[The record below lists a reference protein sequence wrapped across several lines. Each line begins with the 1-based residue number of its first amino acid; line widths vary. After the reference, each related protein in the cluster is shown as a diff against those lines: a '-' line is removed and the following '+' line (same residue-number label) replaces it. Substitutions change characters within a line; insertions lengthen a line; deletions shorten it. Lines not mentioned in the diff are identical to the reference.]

1 MIGHQTRRILLASAA
16 AGALLTTGGVA
27 HAQEATEG
35 AYGEIIV
42 SARKR
47 DETSISVPVVV
58 TAVGGVELQ
67 RRAISNLD
75 GIARL
80 VPQLMIAS
88 HGGAVQGGVVSMR
101 AISGPADNPFGD
113 TAVSF
118 NVDGVAIGKS
128 SVRRMADFDLDQI
141 EVLKGPQA
149 LFFGKNSPAGIMT
162 LRTADPTDN
171 LQGKV
176 SVGYEAVARE
186 WRAEAFVAGPLSET
200 VGFRVAGIYSD
211 MKGWLKN
218 VTPASTYLAQW
229 SPKRAPEQK
238 SWGLRGTLTFEP
250 SEAFDARL
258 KLTYGKT
265 QNDGGPAATNEV
277 ISCPYGARQTGSG
290 GPCKPGKRQIT
301 TGVGGAA
308 HDAVPNAFPSGYA
321 FQDQSQMLGSLEMNY
336 HLSDA
341 LTLTSVSGLYK
352 TKLNQ
357 AGQYE
362 SDWAVA
368 LPSNNF
374 LKQREFS
381 QELRI
386 SSDFE
391 GPLNFSG
398 GLYYANTT
406 ASGGSV
412 TLLYA
417 SDPLGAASFGLP
429 LLFVIPINNYDLKQK
444 GKAYSAYL
452 QMSYKPVE
460 QVEISVGGRYS
471 KEKKRLAY
479 ARTRLDSVFPLT
491 DADDQIRT
499 GAISPNRKSWNDF
512 SPEIS
517 ISYRPTSK
525 LTLFG
530 SYKHGFLSGGFNSSA
545 VDYTQS
551 PDISYDQETVKGFE
565 AGVKALL
572 LDDTLRLNMAAYNYK
587 VKGLQI
593 TNYVNATATI
603 RNAGDAKIKGVEFD
617 FNYRTPLQGLSIN
630 GAIAYNDAKYGKL
643 GVGGPCYNGQT
654 NDLGCTIGRYEDGQI
669 VPDPT
674 GNAIQILDGTRL
686 PRAPKLNLS
695 AGFNF
700 DTEVGGNIKLGLS
713 GNLTR
718 SSGYLTDAAS
728 SPNGR
733 QKGYT
738 LLDGSIR
745 LSDADEHYTFEVI
758 GRNLTDKYYYVQTN
772 DMPFTGSPAGGAS
785 SLNPANRLGDRYAN
799 VSRGRE
805 IMFRV
810 TYRFGN

>member
-1 MIGHQTRRILLASAA
+1 MINKQAKRILLASTAA
-16 AGALLTTGGVA
+16 SILLSLPGEAMAQSQADTGGI
-27 HAQEATEG
+27 QE
-35 AYGEIIV
+35 IV
-42 SARKR
+42 VTARKR

-162 LRTADPTDN
+162 LRTADPTEN

-176 SVGYEAVARE
+176 SAGYETVARE
-186 WRAEAFVAGPLSET
+186 WRTEAFVAGPLSDT

-211 MKGWLKN
+211 MKGYLKN
-218 VTPASTYLAQW
+218 VTPANTYLAQW
-229 SPKRAPEQK
+229 SPKRAPKQK
-238 SWGLRGTLTFEP
+238 SWGLRGTLTFKP

-265 QNDGGPAATNEV
+265 DNDGSPTATNEV
-277 ISCPYGARQTGSG
+277 ISCPYGHRQTGSG
-290 GPCKPGKRQIT
+290 GPCKAGKRQIV
-301 TGVGGAA
+301 TGVGGVS
-308 HDAVPNAFPSGYA
+308 HDAVPDAFPSGFG
-321 FQDQSQMLGSLEMNY
+321 FQKQSQMLGSLEMNY

-341 LTLTSVSGLYK
+341 LTMTSVTGLYK

-374 LKQREFS
+374 LKQRELS

-386 SSDFE
+386 SSDYD
-391 GPLNFSG
+391 GPLNFTG

-429 LLFVIPINNYDLKQK
+429 LLYVIPINNYDLKQK

-452 QMSYKPVE
+452 QMSYKPVD

-479 ARTRLDSVFPLT
+479 ARTRLDSQFPLT
-491 DADDQIRT
+491 DADDQIKT
-499 GAISPNRKSWNDF
+499 GVISPNHKSWNDF
-512 SPEIS
+512 SPEVS

-525 LTLFG
+525 LTVFG

-545 VDYTQS
+545 VDYSQS
-551 PDISYDQETVKGFE
+551 PDISYDQESVKGFE

-572 LDDTLRLNMAAYNYK
+572 LDDKLRVNLAAYTYQ

-603 RNAGDAKIKGVEFD
+603 RNAGDAKIKGAEFD
-617 FNYRTPLQGLSIN
+617 FNYKTPLDGLSLN

-654 NDLGCTIGRYEDGQI
+654 IAMGCAVGQYDNGAI
-669 VPDPT
+669 DTTKP

-700 DTEVGGNIKLGLS
+700 DTEVGGNFKLGLS
-713 GNLTR
+713 GNLTH
-718 SSGYLTDAAS
+718 SSSYLTDAAS
-728 SPNGR
+728 SPHGK

-745 LSDADEHYTFEVI
+745 LSDADEHYIFEVI
-758 GRNLTDKYYYVQTN
+758 GRNLTDKYYFVQSN
-772 DMPFTGSPAGGAS
+772 DMPFTGSPAGGVTGT
-785 SLNPANRLGDRYAN
+785 LGDRYAN

-805 IMFRV
+805 VMFRV